1 MRTVIIAFTHEGM
14 KVAKKASTVTDGEVT
29 IYCHKRCADDYRE
42 DAVSLPLSAV
52 LLRTSSQCATGYYL
66 CVRLQ

>member
-1 MRTVIIAFTHEGM
+1 MRTVIITFTHEGM

-29 IYCHKRCADDYRE
+29 AIKDVRMITANMQFL
-42 DAVSLPLSAV
+42 LPLSAV

>member
-1 MRTVIIAFTHEGM
+1 MRTVIITFTHEGM

-29 IYCHKRCADDYRE
+29 IYCHKDVRMITGKMQFL
-42 DAVSLPLSAV
+42 LPLSAV

>member
-29 IYCHKRCADDYRE
+29 IYCHKRCADD
-42 DAVSLPLSAV
+42 
-52 LLRTSSQCATGYYL
+52 
-66 CVRLQ
+66 

>member
-1 MRTVIIAFTHEGM
+1 MRTVIITFTHEGM
-14 KVAKKASTVTDGEVT
+14 KVAKKASTVTEKLQFTAIKDVRMIT
-29 IYCHKRCADDYRE
+29 ANMQFL
-42 DAVSLPLSAV
+42 LPLSAV

>member
-1 MRTVIIAFTHEGM
+1 MRTVIITFTHEGM

-42 DAVSLPLSAV
+42 DAVSF
-52 LLRTSSQCATGYYL
+52 ATVGS
-66 CVRLQ
+66 VIKNE